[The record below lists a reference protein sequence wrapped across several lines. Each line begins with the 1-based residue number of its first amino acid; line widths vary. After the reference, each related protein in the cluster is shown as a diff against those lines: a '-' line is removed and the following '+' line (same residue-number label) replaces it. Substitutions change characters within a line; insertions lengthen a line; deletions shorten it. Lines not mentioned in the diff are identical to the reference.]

1 MNELDAFS
9 LNIAGVSNLIETPT
23 NKVTNGLS
31 DEEGVTSDFIDL
43 LELDMSD
50 EELLELKRGY
60 ENKSA
65 PYTGKIE
72 PRQQANKTY
81 LFGTQANAPRGKTIA
96 SNLLFQSTATFV
108 PQALAKNPEP
118 VVWSD
123 DTEKGKDASNDI
135 KTMLQFH
142 ADVLCMRKKL
152 GIMVWDWSVYFIG
165 VWKYGWDVKTNDVS
179 ISLRK
184 PKNFVFDPDGYVDE
198 YGDFVGSYLGERI
211 QSTAEVL
218 IDLYPNCKDYIS
230 SKVNHKLGTLVTRTE
245 WWNDE
250 YCFTSYEDK
259 VLDKHKNEFFN
270 YEKGRPN
277 HFATPKMPYTFLSV
291 FSLQEQPH
299 DFTNLIE
306 QNISNQDRITE
317 RDYQITKNLAH
328 GNNAIAISDEAF
340 TVETSH
346 QAADALEKGDPIL
359 VSGNID
365 NAIKRLPAN
374 PLPSGILESQE
385 VDKQTL
391 LGVYGTQGLT
401 AQQPNENTTARGQI
415 LNQSIDSTRIGG
427 GVGDSLEQVADN
439 GFNWL
444 LQLYYVFYDEKHYAS
459 IMGSGRAVSYVG
471 LVMADEQRRFV
482 VSVAPNSMKPKD
494 EISQQNL
501 AMERWSAQAI
511 DPISFMKEINSSDPM
526 EDAKKLVIWNT
537 NPQLYLQMFFP
548 EMAPQQDSANPAN
561 PTQQAPAPPGN
572 ESLSAPPAQ
581 SNLGAV
587 DINQGIA
594 SPNL

>member
-1 MNELDAFS
+1 MNDIDPFA
-9 LNIAGVSNLIETPT
+9 LNIAGVTNLVETDT
-23 NKVTNGLS
+23 NKVSNGLN
-31 DEEGVTSDFIDL
+31 DEEGITSDFIDL
-43 LELDMSD
+43 LELKMSD
-50 EELLELKRGY
+50 EELLELRRGY

-65 PYTGKIE
+65 PYTGLIE
-72 PRQQANKTY
+72 PRQKSNKAY
-81 LFGTQANAPRGKTIA
+81 LFGVQAGAPQGKTA
-96 SNLLFQSTATFV
+96 PSNLLFQSTATFV

-123 DTEKGKDASNDI
+123 DTEEGKEASNDV

-152 GIMVWDWSVYFIG
+152 GVMVWDWSVYFIG
-165 VWKYGWDVKTNDVS
+165 VWKYGWDAKLKDITIQV
-179 ISLRK
+179 RR

-198 YGDFVGSYLGERI
+198 YGDFRGSYLGERI
-211 QSTAEVL
+211 QSTAQEL
-218 IDLYPNCKDYIS
+218 IDLYPQSKEYIIR
-230 SKVNHKLGTLVTRTE
+230 KVNFKLGTLVTRTE
-245 WWNDE
+245 WWTDD
-250 YCFTSYEDK
+250 YCFTTYEDE

-270 YEKGRPN
+270 YEDGRPN

-306 QNISNQDRITE
+306 QNISNQDRINT

-328 GNNAIAISDEAF
+328 GNNSILLDDKF
-340 TVETSH
+340 WTMETAH
-346 QAADALEKGDPIL
+346 QAADAIESGDPIL
-359 VSGNID
+359 GGKGTVE
-365 NAIKRLPAN
+365 RLPAS
-374 PLPSGILESQE
+374 PLPSGILDAQE
-385 VDKQTL
+385 NDKQTL

-401 AQQPNENTTARGQI
+401 AQEPNESTTARGQI

-471 LVMADEQRRFV
+471 LIMSDEQRRFV
-482 VSVAPNSMKPKD
+482 VSVSPNSMKPKD
-494 EISQQNL
+494 EISQQNMAL
-501 AMERWSAQAI
+501 ERWTSEAI

-526 EDAKKLVIWNT
+526 EDAKKLVVWRLS
-537 NPQLYLQMFFP
+537 PQLYLQTYFP
-548 EMAPQQDSANPAN
+548 EL
-561 PTQQAPAPPGN
+561 APPQPQPGQPQPGGTAPPEPN
-572 ESLSAPPAQ
+572 QPPGTLSSGPGQSSLSTVPINAGVAQ
-581 SNLGAV
+581 
-587 DINQGIA
+587 
-594 SPNL
+594 PK

>member
-1 MNELDAFS
+1 MDPFTLNNE
-9 LNIAGVSNLIETPT
+9 GVTNLIETDT
-23 NKVTNGLS
+23 NKVSNGLNA
-31 DEEGVTSDFIDL
+31 DEGISSDFIDL

-50 EELLELKRGY
+50 EELLELRRGY

-72 PRQQANKTY
+72 PRQQTNKSY
-81 LFGTQANAPRGKTIA
+81 LFGKQVNNANGKTVP

-123 DTEKGKDASNDI
+123 DTEEGKQASNDI

-142 ADVLCMRKKL
+142 ADTLCMRKKL
-152 GIMVWDWSVYFIG
+152 GVMVWDWSVYFIA
-165 VWKYGWDVKTNDVS
+165 VWKYGWDAKLKDIVIQV
-179 ISLRK
+179 RR
-184 PKNFVFDPDGYVDE
+184 PKNFVFDPDGYIDE
-198 YGDFVGSYLGERI
+198 YGDFIGSYLGERI
-211 QSTAEVL
+211 QSTAEEL
-218 IDLYPNCKDYIS
+218 IDLYPKSKDYITN
-230 SKVNHKLGTLVTRTE
+230 KVNEKLGTLVTRTE
-245 WWNDE
+245 WWNDD
-250 YCFTSYEDK
+250 YCFTTYEDE

-270 YEKGRPN
+270 YEEGKPN

-317 RDYQITKNLAH
+317 RDYQITKNLRH
-328 GNNAIAISDEAF
+328 GNNAILLDDEKW
-340 TVETSH
+340 TQETAS
-346 QAADALEKGDPIL
+346 QAADAIENGDPIL
-359 VSGNID
+359 GGKDSVE
-365 NAIKRLPAN
+365 RLPAN
-374 PLPSGILESQE
+374 ALPSGILEAQE
-385 VDKQTL
+385 TDKQTL

-401 AQQPNENTTARGQI
+401 AQQPTENTTARGQI

-427 GVGDSLEQVADN
+427 GVGGSLEQVADN

-444 LQLYYVFYDEKHYAS
+444 LQMYYVFYDEKHYAS

-471 LVMADEQRRFV
+471 LIMSDEQRRFV

-501 AMERWSAQAI
+501 AMERWTGKAI
-511 DPISFMKEINSSDPM
+511 DPITFMKEINSSDPM
-526 EDAKKLVIWNT
+526 EDAKKLVIWTT
-537 NPQLYLQMFFP
+537 NPMLYLQKYFP
-548 EMAPQQDSANPAN
+548 EEAPAMDSANPQDPPNAGGDLQGGD
-561 PTQQAPAPPGN
+561 PT
-572 ESLSAPPAQ
+572 LSAPPAEV
-581 SNLGAV
+581 SLGSV
-587 DINQGIA
+587 DINAGIA
-594 SPNL
+594 QPK